1 MNQELKRILTIIVS
15 ILSIALAV
23 VTLSIEW
30 DQTWWIKWGVALYF
44 IIVSNVLLVAYF
56 KNYSKTYKLCI
67 TLQIVGYV
75 VVAIYVICY
84 FNGWLSYLEDPEKIK
99 EMIQSVGIWGILIF
113 FLIQFAQVL
122 FAPIPSMA
130 TTLVGVAIYGPLVA
144 SLVSI
149 VGVLLGSFLAFFLG
163 RVFGR
168 KIVEWIAGVEQT
180 KKYCDILNKKG
191 KYLLILM
198 FLFPVFPDDILC
210 LVAGVTSMSFR
221 FFFFASLFTRPIG
234 IFVTAYFG
242 SGQLIPYSGWGL
254 YVWPILIILL
264 IVVFVLC
271 WKYQDKFEQYFI
283 NKFSKIKKQE
293 SKNSLKSENKLEQSS
308 NTKKENDQT
317 SKN

>member
-30 DQTWWIKWGVALYF
+30 DQTWWIKWGIALYF

-56 KNYSKTYKLCI
+56 KNYQKTYKLCI

-75 VVAIYVICY
+75 VVAVYVICY
-84 FNGWLSYLEDPEKIK
+84 FNGWLSYLEDPEKIR

-293 SKNSLKSENKLEQSS
+293 SKNSLKSENELEQSS